1 MRSYRQ
7 STKHRAWRH
16 HELNQ
21 HSSLPFLIH
30 TPKGPQ
36 NKSFSAD
43 FTDLENQA
51 PSKEG
56 GLIPSTPEEHLKKC
70 IGAMAADAGDGLSRG
85 EPGLAPAHHPPS
97 LLANCMRGLN
107 DWADFRAV
115 PRPHALSLVPCLLR
129 STYLHTFTSGTRI
142 TSCVTWLLQMTV

>member
-7 STKHRAWRH
+7 STKHRAWSH

-56 GLIPSTPEEHLKKC
+56 GLIPSTPGEPLKKC
-70 IGAMAADAGDGLSRG
+70 IGAMAVDAGDRLSRG
-85 EPGLAPAHHPPS
+85 EPGLAPAHHPPCP
-97 LLANCMRGLN
+97 LASCTRGLN
-107 DWADFRAV
+107 DRAAFRAV
-115 PRPHALSLVPCLLR
+115 PCPHTLSLVPCLPR
-129 STYLHTFTSGTRI
+129 STYLPTFTLGMRI